1 MSEEREQS
9 NRQRDSFGKR
19 DFSDHITLIRAFN
32 EFNEKSPKEAMLFCR
47 ANYLSLPA
55 MRMIAGIRRQLL
67 IELRRVRMISYEGD
81 ALNALRDATYNRT
94 EAAATLHPSSVI
106 KRQVLAASKRSEVI
120 NQYVAEDSE
129 DPVIEYLA
137 FHELAKIDEGLT
149 LRTVTVVPPCAVVLF
164 AGSMRLKKSTI
175 QNFDITDPESGDE
188 VDIDEEGPRDVVYPI
203 EHWIGVRAT
212 YPDMKRLIQLRFK
225 VMSYFL
231 AAIHKPQLLT
241 NPQKEDLDLLET
253 LALVL
258 KTDHQ
263 QMKFNTCVLP
273 EQQFIFQQHQV
284 PTSSSTSSYSSHNG
298 QAAAL
303 RFSHREGTS
312 SQPNMSALAE
322 VPPKSALGAS
332 NSEAL
337 PPSHSAANFQA
348 GGYED
353 NDPPDGNRSP
363 PPVQQERDPQDRY
376 VGQRQQPR
384 RQLSAQDD
392 YAYQKNRRDNYD
404 PRRFARNRDDWQRNR
419 PYQPREGFRDKVERA
434 QNFRDRERE
443 RNARDE
449 TGPGPSSQQ
458 QQLPRQRIQGY
469 NNRDRDYRQNDR
481 EWSRGEQISDS
492 IRSDLDQLTWQQREM
507 ERNDNYRDRQGRR
520 DYNYRQRQYTKYDD
534 DREEPVPEDPRVDRT
549 DEDGWGEAEYQAAGY
564 HHDQQDHQHKHNRQ
578 YHRPYNRG
586 GYRGRSRGYFNNRQN
601 HYNRDDGR
609 REMQDGERGDRDS
622 GDNKDHE
629 LNSRN
634 NDRGFYRQGGGK
646 NYDNNRS
653 RNNDRGF
660 YRQGGGKN
668 YDNNRSI
675 DHDREKHSEKSRV
688 FYNSNKN
695 PYSGRI

>member
-1 MSEEREQS
+1 MVQAAIVAGCYPGIGFVRAG
-9 NRQRDSFGKR
+9 NK
-19 DFSDHITLIRAFN
+19 LKKIRT
-32 EFNEKSPKEAMLFCR
+32 S
-47 ANYLSLPA
+47 
-55 MRMIAGIRRQLL
+55 
-67 IELRRVRMISYEGD
+67 
-81 ALNALRDATYNRT
+81 T

-175 QNFDITDPESGDE
+175 QNFDITDPDSGDE

-212 YPDMKRLIQLRFK
+212 YP
-225 VMSYFL
+225 
-231 AAIHKPQLLT
+231 
-241 NPQKEDLDLLET
+241 DLLET

-322 VPPKSALGAS
+322 VPPKS
-332 NSEAL
+332 
-337 PPSHSAANFQA
+337 
-348 GGYED
+348 
-353 NDPPDGNRSP
+353 
-363 PPVQQERDPQDRY
+363 
-376 VGQRQQPR
+376 
-384 RQLSAQDD
+384 
-392 YAYQKNRRDNYD
+392 NRRDNYD

-419 PYQPREGFRDKVERA
+419 PYQPREGFRDKVERV

-443 RNARDE
+443 RNAREE
-449 TGPGPSSQQ
+449 TGP
-458 QQLPRQRIQGY
+458 
-469 NNRDRDYRQNDR
+469 
-481 EWSRGEQISDS
+481 
-492 IRSDLDQLTWQQREM
+492 
-507 ERNDNYRDRQGRR
+507 GRR

-549 DEDGWGEAEYQAAGY
+549 DEDGWGEVSWNAV
-564 HHDQQDHQHKHNRQ
+564 
-578 YHRPYNRG
+578 
-586 GYRGRSRGYFNNRQN
+586 F
-601 HYNRDDGR
+601 
-609 REMQDGERGDRDS
+609 
-622 GDNKDHE
+622 
-629 LNSRN
+629 
-634 NDRGFYRQGGGK
+634 FY
-646 NYDNNRS
+646 
-653 RNNDRGF
+653 
-660 YRQGGGKN
+660 
-668 YDNNRSI
+668 
-675 DHDREKHSEKSRV
+675 
-688 FYNSNKN
+688 
-695 PYSGRI
+695 